1 MENDKWPAFI
11 TGFVLG
17 VLVVGGVIGAYS
29 WRQHQQALALREASL
44 ALREH
49 AEAAERMAQEE
60 ARRAM
65 KAAERE
71 ARLRHQALE
80 NERKAKKALEEALNN
95 IKLKAAQPDGKKDK

>member
-1 MENDKWPAFI
+1 MDNEKWPAFI

-17 VLVVGGVIGAYS
+17 VLVAGGVIGTFA
-29 WRQHQQALALREASL
+29 WRQHQQAIALREESL

-65 KAAERE
+65 EAAERE
-71 ARLRHQALE
+71 ARLKHQALE
-80 NERKAKKALEEALNN
+80 NERKARKALEEALNN
-95 IKLKAAQPDGKKDK
+95 IKLKAAQPGDKDK